1 MMNSQTVW
9 LFVALLM
16 GPARAVGAE
25 PPDLEAQLIKAGWLI
40 TPEQSA
46 TYAAGDIYTRHQ
58 NTPVVFRKDC
68 FSGEPREGE
77 YTSMEVVQALKLGA
91 RFPLGVARFKLK
103 GMQYKQVRYASPYVS
118 EFSEMKLVPSVA
130 CRNFLQQRDDLA
142 DLYVIQSVLS
152 AEVSEQ
158 LCRSLDGRVGV
169 VGFRIE
175 GGLKQECNQGSAGH
189 VAVAYK
195 TIPLALL
202 LRRSEGMT
210 IGGDSAFMSD
220 ELSIEGRLK
229 QRACQEAAEKA
240 AGRSR
245 AGRAQQEI
253 RAAQTDAGQAW
264 ATLAVKLKRCH
275 GLPESDRTPC
285 AEALDQWL
293 EVAKSLTVHMR
304 AGAEH
309 VPTAC
314 GLEVVA
320 FPSEV
325 HQVSVP
331 EIAVAES
338 EKRSLQA
345 IVGDGADANGDAIT
359 FTVSSLRQSVDKM
372 VLLCEGIPPQQGV
385 GPITVTDG
393 KKGMCRVQGF
403 EGIGTVSATFK
414 AERAGRYG
422 CFARGDS
429 RCEWLRR

>member
-9 LFVALLM
+9 VFFALLL

-40 TPEQSA
+40 TPDQSA
-46 TYAAGDIYTRHQ
+46 TYAAGDIYARHQ

-68 FSGEPREGE
+68 FNAEPREGE
-77 YTSMEVVQALKLGA
+77 YTSMEVVEALKLGA
-91 RFPLGVARFKLK
+91 QFPLGVARFKLK

-118 EFSEMKLVPSVA
+118 EFSEMKLVPSVT

-202 LRRSEGMT
+202 LRRSEGVSV
-210 IGGDSAFMSD
+210 GGDSAFMSD
-220 ELSIEGRLK
+220 DLGIEERLK
-229 QRACQEAAEKA
+229 QRACQAAAEES

-245 AGRAQQEI
+245 AGRVQQQI
-253 RAAQTDAGQAW
+253 RASQTDAGQAW
-264 ATLAVKLKRCH
+264 AALAVKLKRCH
-275 GLPESDRTPC
+275 GLPESERGPC
-285 AEALDQWL
+285 AKALDQWI
-293 EVAKSLTVHMR
+293 EVAQSLTVHMR

-314 GLEVVA
+314 GLQVVA

-325 HQVSVP
+325 HNVPVP

-338 EKRSLQA
+338 ERRTLQA
-345 IVGDGADANGDAIT
+345 IVGDGTDGLGETIT
-359 FTVSSLRQSVDKM
+359 FTVSSIRPTVDKM
-372 VLLCEGIPPQQGV
+372 VLLCEGMPPQQGV
-385 GPITVTDG
+385 GMVTVTDG
-393 KKGMCRVQGF
+393 KKGVCRVQGF
-403 EGIGTVSATFK
+403 EGVGTVSATFK
-414 AERAGRYG
+414 VERSGRYG
-422 CFARGDS
+422 CFAHGDS
-429 RCEWLRR
+429 RCRWLGN